1 MQDYRGLEHGEAVAV
16 GIAAAACLSVR
27 LGKLNAESAAQI
39 TSLLCQYHLPVSVP
53 GCDPAALLA
62 AMAADKK
69 AVSGVPRI
77 VLPLAIG
84 RAEVRTDVP
93 RQALEAV
100 WETVC
105 ERS

>member
-1 MQDYRGLEHGEAVAV
+1 MAVIDRQRRAAVQYR
-16 GIAAAACLSVR
+16 
-27 LGKLNAESAAQI
+27 
-39 TSLLCQYHLPVSVP
+39 LPVSVS

-84 RAEVRTDVP
+84 RAEVRTDAP
-93 RQALEAV
+93 REAIQAV

-105 ERS
+105 ERP

>member
-1 MQDYRGLEHGEAVAV
+1 MFPEFMILIKIHR
-16 GIAAAACLSVR
+16 
-27 LGKLNAESAAQI
+27 
-39 TSLLCQYHLPVSVP
+39 QYHLPVTVP
-53 GCDPAALLA
+53 GCDPAALMA

-77 VLPLAIG
+77 VLPLELG

-93 RQALEAV
+93 REAIEAI
-100 WETVC
+100 WEEVC

>member
-1 MQDYRGLEHGEAVAV
+1 M
-16 GIAAAACLSVR
+16 
-27 LGKLNAESAAQI
+27 
-39 TSLLCQYHLPVSVP
+39 TVS
-53 GCDPAALLA
+53 GCAPSALLA
-62 AMAADKK
+62 AMASDKK

-93 RQALEAV
+93 REAIEAV

-105 ERS
+105 ERA